1 MSTDAKKLIAA
12 ALKARKNAYA
22 PYSGFSVGAALE
34 TADGEIYTGC
44 NIESSSFTPTCCA
57 ERTAFCKA
65 VSEGKREFSAIA
77 VVGGERDAAELP
89 FCPPCGVCR
98 QFMRE
103 FCGEEFRIFLG
114 KGGEASGFAVKEY
127 LLKELLPCS
136 FGGELFKEM
145 RKDK

>member
-1 MSTDAKKLIAA
+1 MIAA

-22 PYSGFSVGAALE
+22 PYSGFCVGAALE

-98 QFMRE
+98 QVMAE
-103 FCGEEFRIFLG
+103 FCDPETFEILLATENGVEE
-114 KGGEASGFAVKEY
+114 AY
-127 LLKELLPCS
+127 LLKLSYNMESYWIFLNIKREEYVL
-136 FGGELFKEM
+136 
-145 RKDK
+145 

>member
-1 MSTDAKKLIAA
+1 MIAA

-22 PYSGFSVGAALE
+22 PYSGFCVGAALE

-89 FCPPCGVCR
+89 FCPPCG
-98 QFMRE
+98 
-103 FCGEEFRIFLG
+103 IFLG

-136 FGGELFKEM
+136 FGGELFKET